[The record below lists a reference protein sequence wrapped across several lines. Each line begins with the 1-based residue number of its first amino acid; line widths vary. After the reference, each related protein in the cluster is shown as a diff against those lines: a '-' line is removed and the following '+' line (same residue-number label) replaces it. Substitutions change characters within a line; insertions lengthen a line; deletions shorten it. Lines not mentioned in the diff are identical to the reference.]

1 MVDSRSLVSEG
12 HIGFPLVSVYLI
24 GWGLCALRRPLLG
37 FPRPVFIKKYFV
49 GNIQGG
55 VWRTHSAF
63 LPHRGEKNFRF
74 QEPYFRDVYL
84 TTLFSFL
91 SFYSPTNF
99 SLQFTWI
106 LGGDIVNQNMH
117 SEDGRFKAH
126 IPSLIEIWING
137 RLFIFFTWQPVQ
149 GISQSSFQCWW
160 MGDWAEFQGFLF
172 CFMSSLPNKKKR
184 KRVLNPVRQRAIYF
198 TREGFQPISFD
209 SHR

>member
-63 LPHRGEKNFRF
+63 LPHREEKNFRF
-74 QEPYFRDVYL
+74 QERYFRDVYL
-84 TTLFSFL
+84 TTPLL
-91 SFYSPTNF
+91 SFFYRPTNF

-106 LGGDIVNQNMH
+106 LGGDIVYQNMH
-117 SEDGRFKAH
+117 SEDGIGRFKAH

-137 RLFIFFTWQPVQ
+137 HLFIFFFYLATGPRDFAVFIPMLMD
-149 GISQSSFQCWW
+149 GRLSRIPRFFFVLCRRFQIRKSEN
-160 MGDWAEFQGFLF
+160 EF
-172 CFMSSLPNKKKR
+172 
-184 KRVLNPVRQRAIYF
+184 
-198 TREGFQPISFD
+198 
-209 SHR
+209 

>member
-74 QEPYFRDVYL
+74 QERYFRDVYL
-84 TTLFSFL
+84 TTPLL
-91 SFYSPTNF
+91 SFFYRPTNF

-106 LGGDIVNQNMH
+106 LGGDIVYQNMELEG
-117 SEDGRFKAH
+117 SKLTFLLWSRSGLMAICLFFFLLGNRFKGFR
-126 IPSLIEIWING
+126 SLHSNVDGWATEQNSKV
-137 RLFIFFTWQPVQ
+137 FFFVLCRR
-149 GISQSSFQCWW
+149 FQIRKSEN
-160 MGDWAEFQGFLF
+160 EF
-172 CFMSSLPNKKKR
+172 
-184 KRVLNPVRQRAIYF
+184 
-198 TREGFQPISFD
+198 
-209 SHR
+209 